1 MKISRKWWRWVLDGK
16 PPFQRYTFD
25 VDRYAPI
32 TEEDYESVTV
42 LTSPRVVGQRR
53 PRDSSYHNFM
63 LTTTEDTTK

>member
-1 MKISRKWWRWVLDGK
+1 MKTLLKWWGWALYGK
-16 PPFQRYTFD
+16 PPFQGYTFD
-25 VDRYAPI
+25 VDRYVPI

-63 LTTTEDTTK
+63 LTTTEGNTK